1 VRWNIVTI
9 FQVWVKMSDVQQ
21 QLYSTILAKQLQFD
35 DIAHGNLLAALSI
48 LVRLCNHPRLLLPTA
63 ATLKKQQQ
71 QRRLR
76 TPSKTP
82 AITTETP
89 FQNSDDEVL
98 EETFGYAQL
107 VAQLPLPLQQQL
119 QQQPTAHYIAQHG
132 AKVPRCPHLA
142 AAAPAPL
149 TCSCRC
155 LCCSASSSPC
165 AKAATARSFSP
176 NRALCWTS
184 SRCAAERRQRQ
195 QAPSS

>member
-1 VRWNIVTI
+1 
-9 FQVWVKMSDVQQ
+9 
-21 QLYSTILAKQLQFD
+21 
-35 DIAHGNLLAALSI
+35 LSI

-119 QQQPTAHYIAQHG
+119 QQQPTAQYIAQHG
-132 AKVPRCPHLA
+132 AKVPPPSSRRRRPHT
-142 AAAPAPL
+142 PL
-149 TCSCRC
+149 TCRCRC
-155 LCCSASSSPC
+155 LSCSACCFPF
-165 AKAATARSFSP
+165 AKTATAR
-176 NRALCWTS
+176 
-184 SRCAAERRQRQ
+184 
-195 QAPSS
+195 